1 MSLILNG
8 VGVSRGIAI
17 GKVHILNRGE
27 FDLQEAHIPKES
39 IGNEIKR
46 FKAALQAADQH
57 LQEIR
62 KSIENK
68 FPSDIVG
75 FIDSHLLMLNDEL
88 LGDAVVDIIKQR
100 QCNAEWAL
108 QIQQN
113 QLTAVF
119 DEMQNDYLKTRRDD
133 VEHVIHLIHRFLT
146 GHNGRRTLRV
156 THIRNHIIIADD
168 LTPADTILL
177 QHQNISGFATELGG
191 PTSHTAILAR
201 GMNIPAVVAVNNIRT
216 LTAENETII
225 LDGKSGIIIAD
236 ADTTLINEYYSR
248 QRKEKQYAKQL
259 LSLSDRKTITRDGR
273 SITLMANIELADEI
287 KILKKIK
294 ASGIGLYRT
303 EFLYLDRESAA
314 MEEEQYRTYRRLLKA
329 MDSKPVTIRTLDL
342 GAEKEFDPKYKAPL
356 TLNPALGLR
365 AIRRSLKD
373 PESFLQ
379 QLRAI
384 LRASAH
390 GEVRIMLPMLTNI
403 HELDQIKQL
412 IETAKSQLHNDK
424 KAYDKN
430 IRVGGMIEV
439 PAAALSAEYLAKHL
453 DFLSIG
459 TNDLIQYTLAIDR
472 IDEQVNYLYDP
483 LHPSILKLIKL
494 VIRAGENAGIPVA
507 MCGEMA
513 GDPNYIKL
521 LLGMGLTEFSVHLS
535 TLLEVKKIILESDTK
550 KLKNKCRKIFSVD
563 PKKIPDIVA
572 SL

>member
-1 MSLILNG
+1 MSLVLSG

-17 GKVHILNRGE
+17 GKVRILNRGKI
-27 FDLQEAHIPKES
+27 DLHETSIPKKNIEK
-39 IGNEIKR
+39 EIKR
-46 FKAALQAADQH
+46 FQQALQAADGH

-68 FPSDIVG
+68 FSPDIVG

-88 LGDAVVDIIKQR
+88 LSNAVISIIRQH

-113 QLTAVF
+113 NLIEVF
-119 DEMQNDYLKTRRDD
+119 DEMQDDYLRARKDD
-133 VEHVIHLIHRFLT
+133 VEHVIFLIYRFLT
-146 GHNGRRTLRV
+146 EYDEHKALTL
-156 THIRNHIIIADD
+156 THVKNHIVIADD

-177 QHQNISGFATELGG
+177 QHHNIIGFATERGG

-201 GMNIPAVVAVNNIRT
+201 GMNIPAVVAIKDIRSIIS
-216 LTAENETII
+216 ENETII

-236 ADTTLINEYYSR
+236 ADKALIREYQEK
-248 QRKEKQYAKQL
+248 QRKEKQHDRQL
-259 LSLSDRKTITRDGR
+259 LLLSSKETVTRDGKK
-273 SITLMANIELADEI
+273 IVLMANMEIADEI
-287 KILKKIK
+287 RVLKKIQ

-314 MEEEQYRTYRRLLKA
+314 QEEEQYRAYRRVVKA
-329 MDSKPVTIRTLDL
+329 MENKPVIIRTLDL
-342 GAEKEFDPKYKAPL
+342 GAEKEFDPKYKTPL

-373 PESFLQ
+373 PELFLQ

-384 LRASAH
+384 LRSSVH
-390 GEVRIMLPMLTNI
+390 GDVRIMLPMLTSV

-412 IETAKSQLHNDK
+412 IETAKLQLRSRK
-424 KAYDKN
+424 KAYNEN
-430 IRVGGMIEV
+430 IRIGGMIEV
-439 PAAALSAEYLAKHL
+439 PAAALSAGHLARHL

-494 VIRAGENAGIPVA
+494 VIRAGKNAGIPIA

-513 GDPNYIKL
+513 GNPSYTKL
-521 LLGMGLTEFSVHLS
+521 LLGMGLTEFSAHIS
-535 TLLEVKKIILESDTK
+535 TLLEVKKIILASDTEE
-550 KLKNKCRKIFSVD
+550 LKNKCRRILSVE
-563 PKKIPDIVA
+563 PKKIPDIIA
-572 SL
+572 GL